1 MNEKLSFQH
10 VSDALAQKAGVSKKV
25 ADIFTKAFFDTV
37 VDAFYM
43 GEESVKVKGLGTF
56 KLVEVESRESVNVSN
71 GERIVIPGY
80 KKVSFTPEDGVVE
93 FLSSIAKASERGK
106 SLEEAPAAEE
116 IPAVGEVPA
125 VEEAP
130 AVEETPAT
138 EEVPVEEATSAS
150 EEVVPVVEIE
160 ETPAVEEASVAE
172 EAPSAEEEVE
182 ALIQVPDPVNVEE
195 PQDAFSGID
204 MLISTPESMDEVRQQ
219 YEEAKTKM
227 ETAVEEA
234 RKANAEKVRL
244 EKLLARLEANAVPE
258 TREDVKDEPE
268 TDEAQGE
275 AALEVQGEA
284 VAEAKEETV
293 NNPSVEKET
302 VVDSAEQDE
311 VPQDTASEED
321 KHQEAFNRFINETP
335 RMEEQ
340 PSESKHSH
348 TLAWVLI
355 LVFALLAGICFFL
368 YQTFLSI
375 EAVETVPEVE
385 KTEVK
390 KVSAPHTVKPG
401 KVAKPDA
408 SQASAPKQE
417 DSKAVAPKADAPK
430 KEEPKADVAKKVE
443 QKEIAPKKDAQVKKE
458 EVKPAKPARP
468 ATHVLQRGE
477 SLTRISQKYY
487 GTKDSV
493 RAIFR
498 VNTFNDPDNLPVGAV
513 VKLP

>member
-93 FLSSIAKASERGK
+93 FLSRNTAASEEQA
-106 SLEEAPAAEE
+106 SIEEMSSAAEGTS
-116 IPAVGEVPA
+116 V

-130 AVEETPAT
+130 VVEGTSVVEDTPVVEEAPVVEDTPVVEETPS
-138 EEVPVEEATSAS
+138 VED
-150 EEVVPVVEIE
+150 
-160 ETPAVEEASVAE
+160 
-172 EAPSAEEEVE
+172 EVE
-182 ALIQVPDPVNVEE
+182 TLIQVPEPVNVEE

-219 YEEAKTKM
+219 YEEAKAKM
-227 ETAVEEA
+227 EAAVEEA

-258 TREDVKDEPE
+258 RVEDVKEEPKASEEQSGAAVDAQVEMADEPSVE
-268 TDEAQGE
+268 
-275 AALEVQGEA
+275 
-284 VAEAKEETV
+284 EETV
-293 NNPSVEKET
+293 ADASMPSEQPQE
-302 VVDSAEQDE
+302 SA
-311 VPQDTASEED
+311 AEED

-335 RMEEQ
+335 RLEEQ
-340 PSESKHSH
+340 PAESKRSH
-348 TLAWVLI
+348 TLAWG
-355 LVFALLAGICFFL
+355 LVAVFVMLVGIGYFL

-385 KTEVK
+385 KREVK
-390 KVSAPHTVKPG
+390 KMDVLH
-401 KVAKPDA
+401 VAKPVKA
-408 SQASAPKQE
+408 ENLEEPKT
-417 DSKAVAPKADAPK
+417 VAPKAEAPQVDSPK
-430 KEEPKADVAKKVE
+430 KNE
-443 QKEIAPKKDAQVKKE
+443 QKVAPKKDVQVRKE
-458 EVKPAKPARP
+458 ETKPAKPMRP
-468 ATHVLQRGE
+468 STHVLQRGE

-493 RAIFR
+493 RAILR
-498 VNTFNDPDNLPVGAV
+498 VNKFNDPDNLPVGAV

>member
-93 FLSSIAKASERGK
+93 FLSRNTAASEEQA
-106 SLEEAPAAEE
+106 SIEEMSSAAEGTS
-116 IPAVGEVPA
+116 V

-130 AVEETPAT
+130 VVEGTSVVEDTPVVEEAPVVEDTPVVEETPS
-138 EEVPVEEATSAS
+138 VED
-150 EEVVPVVEIE
+150 
-160 ETPAVEEASVAE
+160 
-172 EAPSAEEEVE
+172 EVE
-182 ALIQVPDPVNVEE
+182 TLIQVPEPVNVEE

-219 YEEAKTKM
+219 YEEAKAKM
-227 ETAVEEA
+227 EAAVEEA

-258 TREDVKDEPE
+258 RVED
-268 TDEAQGE
+268 
-275 AALEVQGEA
+275 
-284 VAEAKEETV
+284 AKEEPEASEEQSGAAV
-293 NNPSVEKET
+293 DAQVEMADEPSVEEET
-302 VVDSAEQDE
+302 VADASMPSEQPQESA
-311 VPQDTASEED
+311 AEED

-335 RMEEQ
+335 RLEEQ
-340 PSESKHSH
+340 PAESKRSH
-348 TLAWVLI
+348 TLAWG
-355 LVFALLAGICFFL
+355 LVAVFVMLVGIGYFL

-385 KTEVK
+385 KREVK
-390 KVSAPHTVKPG
+390 KMDVPH
-401 KVAKPDA
+401 VAKPVKA
-408 SQASAPKQE
+408 EKLEEPKT
-417 DSKAVAPKADAPK
+417 VAPKAEAPQV
-430 KEEPKADVAKKVE
+430 DS
-443 QKEIAPKKDAQVKKE
+443 PKKDVQARKE
-458 EVKPAKPARP
+458 ETKPAKPMRP
-468 ATHVLQRGE
+468 STHVLQRGE

-493 RAIFR
+493 RAILR
-498 VNTFNDPDNLPVGAV
+498 VNKFNDPDNLPVGAV